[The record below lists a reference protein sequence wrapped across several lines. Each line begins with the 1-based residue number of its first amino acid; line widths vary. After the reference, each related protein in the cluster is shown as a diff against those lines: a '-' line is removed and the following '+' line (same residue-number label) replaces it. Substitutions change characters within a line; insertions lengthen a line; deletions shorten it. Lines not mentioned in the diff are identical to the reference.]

1 MPRLGRARRHFG
13 AALGVAAAVLVA
25 APLASAQN
33 YPSAPVKVIVPFA
46 AGGATDIL
54 GRVFSERLQANLGQS
69 FTVENRGGAAGQ
81 IAATAFSR
89 AAPDGYTLMFAT
101 AAPITTAPQMNDK
114 TQYDPRKDFLPI
126 AIVAIQPMWLAT
138 NGNSEFK
145 TFADAVQYGK
155 ANPGKLTYGSPGLGS
170 EPHLVA
176 EGAAHSAGIQMTHV
190 PFRSGGEVVN
200 ALLGNQINFG
210 SLATASIA
218 AGMKQGTLRALAVS
232 SPQRN
237 PDFPDV
243 PTYAELGHGGVTI
256 VGWWGLMAVA
266 GTPPAI
272 VQRLTR
278 ELETIT
284 KDPAV
289 HERLKA
295 TFVQVEFVDPAGFNR
310 VLDTETKAYGDI
322 IRAANI
328 KMGQ

>member
-1 MPRLGRARRHFG
+1 MARLGRTWRHFG
-13 AALGVAAAVLVA
+13 VASIAVAAVL
-25 APLASAQN
+25 LAGPSATAQN
-33 YPSAPVKVIVPFA
+33 YPSGPVKVIVPFA

-89 AAPDGYTLMFAT
+89 STPDGYTLMFAT

-114 TQYDPRKDFLPI
+114 TQYDPRKDFLPV

-138 NGNSEFK
+138 NANSEFK

-176 EGAAHSAGIQMTHV
+176 EGAARSAGIQMTHV
-190 PFRSGGEVVN
+190 PFRGGGEVVN
-200 ALLGNQINFG
+200 ALLGNQISFG
-210 SLATASIA
+210 SLSTASLA
-218 AGMKQGTLRALAVS
+218 AGLKQGTLRALAVS

-289 HERLKA
+289 HARLKA
-295 TFVQVEFVDPAGFNR
+295 TFVQVEFADPAGFNR

-328 KMGQ
+328 KMQ